1 MKLTKSDIRDALI
14 KTLDEDLEE
23 VNNGDISVDFMRGE
37 INGVVFMLHLLNL
50 YDIGESLEYRYVS
63 RLYELIKDGRD

>member
-1 MKLTKSDIRDALI
+1 MKLTRSDIRDTLI

-23 VNNGDISVDFMRGE
+23 INNGNISVDFMRGE

-50 YDIGESLEYRYVS
+50 SDIGVTLEYRYVS
-63 RLYELIKDGRD
+63 RLYELIKDGVD